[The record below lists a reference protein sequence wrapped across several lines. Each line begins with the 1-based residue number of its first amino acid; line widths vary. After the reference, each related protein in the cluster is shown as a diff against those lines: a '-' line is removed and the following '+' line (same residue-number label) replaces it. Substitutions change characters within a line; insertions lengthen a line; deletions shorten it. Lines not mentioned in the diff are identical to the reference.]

1 MALSNS
7 QYNEIMRVYD
17 DRRRDDFMKQQGRIR
32 DAYEKLPRLKELDAE
47 IGRISLSAAEK
58 LIEGDHSDK
67 DTLRDRIAVISAE
80 KKSLLRAAGFAENY
94 LDLQYQCSD
103 CRDTGFVN
111 GQKCHCFKAMQQ
123 KLLYRQSNIDKIV
136 QVQNFEH
143 FNPEI
148 FDNIVPIDAST
159 GKTNR
164 QYMLEVRQYLT
175 DWTRNFDKNH
185 GNLLLMGSPGTGK
198 TFLINCV
205 ARELIQS
212 SHSVIYLTS
221 TDLFESFSKAS
232 FQGDAVQ
239 QDLNEAIL
247 SCDLLVI
254 DDLGT
259 ELNNSFTTSRL
270 FYVINQRMVY
280 GRSVII
286 STNLSLSR
294 LRDSYSER
302 VVSRFMSDYDIIP
315 LYGKD
320 QRVGI

>member
-1 MALSNS
+1 MN
-7 QYNEIMRVYD
+7 
-17 DRRRDDFMKQQGRIR
+17 GG
-32 DAYEKLPRLKELDAE
+32 AYGA
-47 IGRISLSAAEK
+47 
-58 LIEGDHSDK
+58 
-67 DTLRDRIAVISAE
+67 
-80 KKSLLRAAGFAENY
+80 
-94 LDLQYQCSD
+94 
-103 CRDTGFVN
+103 
-111 GQKCHCFKAMQQ
+111 
-123 KLLYRQSNIDKIV
+123 
-136 QVQNFEH
+136 
-143 FNPEI
+143 EI

-294 LRDSYSER
+294 LRDSYSAKARELAAQLL
-302 VVSRFMSDYDIIP
+302 S
-315 LYGKD
+315 L
-320 QRVGI
+320 QVGAGLFGGSGLEGHFKNLNMRGHEAGLG